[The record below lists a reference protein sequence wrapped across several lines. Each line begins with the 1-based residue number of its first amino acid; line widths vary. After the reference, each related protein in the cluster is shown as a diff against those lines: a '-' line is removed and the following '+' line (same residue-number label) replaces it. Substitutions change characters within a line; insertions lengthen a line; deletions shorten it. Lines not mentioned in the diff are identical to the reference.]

1 MYQKSIIRNIAQT
14 VQYQCLVMIALDACF
29 EVRYTYLLSMEDI
42 RSWRDHEHLSKR
54 LVVAI
59 EQKGAAADHG
69 SGSTTKSIL
78 NVVED

>member
-1 MYQKSIIRNIAQT
+1 MLRS
-14 VQYQCLVMIALDACF
+14 
-29 EVRYTYLLSMEDI
+29 EVYLSAVDGRYKKC
-42 RSWRDHEHLSKR
+42 WRDHEHLSKR